1 MLFYVA
7 CKNVN
12 PLHTHT
18 IHITFIFI
26 NSSAHI
32 QMRHLVLDFGRRRR
46 RRSSFGIITNI
57 KISFLF
63 LFFLLSSD
71 VAYHNGNFGLIVT
84 FFFSHISVSF
94 LTFYDEIIVTNASF
108 HMKISNQNRKN
119 ITSVFLPS
127 DANEFVFSFIAFFGS
142 FTYQQTNKSENH
154 WHSSMRPFSW
164 ELCHIVIF
172 VVIKPYLEPFGF
184 LNHYSRLFF
193 FFFSK
198 QTI

>member
-1 MLFYVA
+1 
-7 CKNVN
+7 
-12 PLHTHT
+12 
-18 IHITFIFI
+18 
-26 NSSAHI
+26 
-32 QMRHLVLDFGRRRR
+32 MRHLVLDFGRRRR

-71 VAYHNGNFGLIVT
+71 AYHNGNFGLIVT

-94 LTFYDEIIVTNASF
+94 LTFYDEIIVANASF
-108 HMKISNQNRKN
+108 HMKTSNQKRKN

-154 WHSSMRPFSW
+154 WHSSMRPFPW

-172 VVIKPYLEPFGF
+172 IVIKPYLEPFGF
-184 LNHYSRLFF
+184 LNHYSRFF
-193 FFFSK
+193 FPNRRFNRETRMFRAISIFK
-198 QTI
+198 LNKTI